1 MPHDY
6 NSGLAL
12 SWAARG
18 VFWAALGAIMATL
31 AACDHT
37 LNISSTGT
45 LTRDSQVP
53 VQSSKLP

>member
-12 SWAARG
+12 SWA
-18 VFWAALGAIMATL
+18 FWAALGAIMATL